1 MDSEE
6 RLREGQAST
15 DAPRPGGERQLDEQ
29 SPATQWGI
37 GLLWAAIGVAV
48 VVLIVMVA
56 LALRGPPQP
65 TLVEPQPGDYT
76 PGTALLTATRRPV
89 VVAGYVFWR
98 EGLPPQLCEGSY
110 PKDPPV
116 CVGPSLNIEGF
127 DINRLDLRRGMDG
140 PTEVA
145 WSEVPLRFRGTLR
158 TAIFD
163 VTEVLS

>member
-1 MDSEE
+1 MDSDE
-6 RLREGQAST
+6 RLREEPADP
-15 DAPRPGGERQLDEQ
+15 DAPKAEAEQ
-29 SPATQWGI
+29 APPEPSSAVQWGI
-37 GLLWAAIGVAV
+37 GLLWAAIGVAA
-48 VVLIVMVA
+48 VVLIVMIA

-76 PGTALLTATRRPV
+76 PGTALLTSTRRPV

-98 EGLPPQLCEGSY
+98 EGLPPQLCEGSF

-145 WSEVPLRFRGTLR
+145 WSEAPLRFRGTLR

>member
-1 MDSEE
+1 MGPDEAAE
-6 RLREGQAST
+6 PAS
-15 DAPRPGGERQLDEQ
+15 AREQ
-29 SPATQWGI
+29 SGRGQSARGQSGRGQQI
-37 GLLWAAIGVAV
+37 GVALLWAAIGVAT
-48 VVLIVMVA
+48 VVLVVLLA
-56 LALRGPPQP
+56 LALRGQP
-65 TLVEPQPGDYT
+65 TATIVEPGEGDFT
-76 PGTALLTATRRPV
+76 PSTALLTSTKRPV

-98 EGLPPQLCEGSY
+98 TGLPPQLCEGSF

-127 DINRLDLRRGMDG
+127 DINRLDLRRGKDG

-145 WSEVPLRFRGTLR
+145 WSEAPLRFRGTLR